1 MSRKRVIT
9 IAVVGAV
16 LVAAGGGI
24 AYASLNNAVQVKVVT
39 AATTSLAVTV
49 DAPGT
54 VTAIAQRGVYPPTAA
69 TIAKLEVSDGDEV
82 TAGQV
87 LVRLNAG
94 PLKLSLAQAEAAL
107 ATARAQAGS
116 AADLAPTS
124 SEKASANRAISAA
137 NSALSTAK
145 KNYADYRA
153 DYNAATPDEQDAMRA
168 TLRTLSSARE
178 QASATLALAKASR
191 DRLTRA
197 GRNGLA
203 TTAGSL
209 SVTAAKLAL
218 AQAKAN
224 LDGAELTAP
233 LSGTVI
239 VASTVEPGAGVTP
252 GVPVVTVSEPG
263 GLVFEASVDQSDI
276 ASVAPGKSAVV
287 SLDAFAGSALT
298 GTVISRSQTA
308 TTTATGGV
316 AFRTRIS
323 LPAGSVQPLAGMGG
337 SVSITVQ
344 ELADALTV
352 PAAAVVSNG
361 EQRFVFVVS
370 DGKAH
375 RVVVRIGAETD
386 AAIQITDG
394 LTAGQQVVVT
404 GASSLAD
411 GQSVKVAQ

>member
-1 MSRKRVIT
+1 MNRKRVIT

-16 LVAAGGGI
+16 LAAAGGGV
-24 AYASLNNAVQVKVVT
+24 AYASLNNATAVKVAT

-54 VTAIAQRGVYPPTAA
+54 VTALDQRGVYAPTAA

-87 LVRLNAG
+87 LVRLNTG
-94 PLKLSLAQAEAAL
+94 PLKLAVAQAEAAL
-107 ATARAQAGS
+107 ATARAQVGA

-145 KNYADYRA
+145 KNYADYLA
-153 DYNAATPDEQDAMRA
+153 DYNAATPDEQDAMRP
-168 TLRTLSSARE
+168 TLRSLSSARE
-178 QASATLALAKASR
+178 QAAATLALAKASR
-191 DRLTRA
+191 DRLTRP
-197 GRNGLA
+197 GDNGLA
-203 TTAGSL
+203 TKAGSL

-224 LDGAELTAP
+224 LDGADLTAP
-233 LSGTVI
+233 VSGTV
-239 VASTVEPGAGVTP
+239 VVPSTVEPGAGVTP
-252 GVPVVTVSEPG
+252 GVPVVKVSEPG
-263 GLVFEASVDQSDI
+263 GLVFEASVDQADI
-276 ASVAPGKSAVV
+276 ASIAPGKPTTV
-287 SLDAFAGSALT
+287 SLDAFPGQALA

-344 ELADALTV
+344 ELPDALTV

-361 EQRFVFVVS
+361 EQRFVFVVA

-375 RVVVRIGAETD
+375 RTVVRIGAETD
-386 AAIQITDG
+386 AAVQIIDG
-394 LTAGQQVVVT
+394 LSAGQQVVVT

-411 GQSVKVAQ
+411 GQSVKVVQ